1 MILYRESI
9 ELQWSGLDLRNIKNR
24 TSNNQCGFIYLL
36 LKKVYWA
43 KFGAKLFS
51 DEKRLG
57 LPLQSSQL
65 KFSRPTRIFMVSLM
79 CNKAV
84 CQLSYDNL

>member
-57 LPLQSSQL
+57 LPLQSSE
-65 KFSRPTRIFMVSLM
+65 FSTRIFMVSLM